1 MIERY
6 SLPEMAAIWSAT
18 HKTDTW
24 LQVELQVCEA
34 WAREGVI
41 PQDAIEKIRKARY
54 NAERMQEIERETHHD
69 IISFLRSIQE
79 QLGPEG
85 RFIHLGLTSSDVLDT
100 ALALQIKEAGVL
112 LQARLAEL
120 IEAVARQAVEHKY
133 TLMAGRSHGIHA
145 EPMTFGLKLAMWVDE
160 LRRQQKR
167 LAAALAQIAVGAI
180 SGAVGTHA
188 TVPPQIEE
196 YVCAQ
201 LGLDVAPISNQI
213 IQRDR
218 HAHFITTLALLG
230 SSLDK
235 MAQEIRHL
243 QRTELSEAFEPFGS
257 GQQGSSAM
265 PHKRNPELC
274 ERICGLARI
283 LRGFAITSM
292 ENVALWHERD
302 ISHSSTE
309 RIIFPDGCTLLH
321 YMLHV
326 FTNVING
333 LEVNKERMLANLN
346 MTGGLVFSQR
356 ILLALIDKGVGRQ
369 EAYKMVQRNA
379 KKVWSQNPQN
389 ESKQKNGADSATR
402 EGVPSDQLE
411 KGLDQSDLLPF
422 LRELSNDQEVVQ
434 YLSPDELRELSNTD
448 YYSKYIDTSFQRV
461 GL

>member
-18 HKTDTW
+18 RKTDTW
-24 LQVELQVCEA
+24 LQVELLVCEG

-41 PQDAIEKIRKARY
+41 PQDALNKIRQARY
-54 NAERMQEIERETHHD
+54 DMQRMREIEQETHHD
-69 IISFLRSIQE
+69 VISFLRSVQE

-100 ALALQIKEAGVL
+100 GLAIQIKEAGTL
-112 LQARLAEL
+112 LTKALDEL
-120 IEAVARQAVEHKY
+120 TQTVGQVAVQHKY
-133 TLMAGRSHGIHA
+133 TLMAGRTHGIHA
-145 EPMTFGLKLAMWVDE
+145 EPITFGLKLALWYDE
-160 LRRQQKR
+160 LRRQQQR
-167 LAAALAQIAVGAI
+167 LTEALEQIAVGKI

-196 YVCAQ
+196 FVCEQ
-201 LGLDVAPISNQI
+201 LGLKVAPISSQI

-218 HAHFITTLALLG
+218 HAHFMTTLALIG
-230 SSLDK
+230 SSIEK

-274 ERICGLARI
+274 ERLCGLSRV
-283 LRGFAITSM
+283 LRGFAVTAM

-309 RIIFPDGCTLLH
+309 RIIIPDGCTLLH
-321 YMLHV
+321 YMLHI
-326 FTNVING
+326 FTRVMQG
-333 LEVNKERMLANLN
+333 LQVDTERMQANLN

-379 KKVWSQNPQN
+379 KRVWSMA
-389 ESKQKNGADSATR
+389 SKGPIQRPAL
-402 EGVPSDQLE
+402 LE
-411 KGLDQSDLLPF
+411 A
-422 LRELSNDQEVVQ
+422 LSNDEEVSR
-434 YLSPDELRELSNTD
+434 YLSGEELKELTDTD
-448 YYSKYIDTSFQRV
+448 YYTRYIDTSFKRV

>member
-6 SLPEMAAIWSAT
+6 SLPEMATIWSAT

-24 LQVELQVCEA
+24 LRVELQVCEG

-41 PQDAIEKIRKARY
+41 PHEAIEKIRQARY

-100 ALALQIKEAGVL
+100 ALALQIKEAGAL
-112 LQARLAEL
+112 LKAKLADL
-120 IEAVARQAVEHKY
+120 IEAVAKQAVEHKY
-133 TLMAGRSHGIHA
+133 TLMVGRTHGIHA
-145 EPMTFGLKLAMWVDE
+145 EPMTFGLKLALWVDE
-160 LRRQQKR
+160 LRRGRKR
-167 LAAALAQIAVGAI
+167 LEDALDQIAVGAI

-188 TVPPQIEE
+188 TIPPHIEE
-196 YVCAQ
+196 YICAE
-201 LGLDVAPISNQI
+201 LGLGVAPISSQI
-213 IQRDR
+213 VQRDR
-218 HAHFITTLALLG
+218 HAHFMTTLALLG
-230 SSLDK
+230 SSLEK

-243 QRTELSEAFEPFGS
+243 QRTELSEAFEPFSS

-274 ERICGLARI
+274 ERVCGLARV
-283 LRGFAITSM
+283 LRGFAVTAL

-302 ISHSSTE
+302 ISHSSAE
-309 RIIFPDGCTLLH
+309 RIIFPDSCTLLH
-321 YMLHV
+321 YMLHI

-333 LEVNKERMLANLN
+333 LEVNRERMLANLN

-356 ILLALIDKGVGRQ
+356 ILLALIDKGMGRQ
-369 EAYKMVQRNA
+369 EAYKLVQRNA
-379 KKVWSQNPQN
+379 KKVWLQYPQSGSQ
-389 ESKQKNGADSATR
+389 AF
-402 EGVPSDQLE
+402 PSLV
-411 KGLDQSDLLPF
+411 G
-422 LRELSNDQEVVQ
+422 ELNNDPEFAQ
-434 YLSPDELRELSNTD
+434 YLSLDELNELTSID
-448 YYSKYIDTSFQRV
+448 YYTKHIDTAFHRI

>member
-6 SLPEMAAIWSAT
+6 SLPEMAAICSAA

-24 LQVELQVCEA
+24 LQVELLGCEG

-41 PQDAIEKIRKARY
+41 PQEALEKIRQARY
-54 NAERMQEIERETHHD
+54 NAQRMQEIEQETHHD
-69 IISFLRSIQE
+69 VISFLRSVQE

-100 ALALQIKEAGVL
+100 GLAVQLKEAGIL
-112 LQARLAEL
+112 LSQSLHEL
-120 IEAVARQAVEHKY
+120 INAVASLAVQHKY
-133 TLMAGRSHGIHA
+133 TLMVGRTHGIHA
-145 EPMTFGLKLAMWVDE
+145 EPLTFGLKLALWVDE
-160 LRRQQKR
+160 LRRARQR
-167 LAAALAQIAVGAI
+167 LEAALTEAAVGKI

-196 YVCAQ
+196 FVCAE
-201 LGLDVAPISNQI
+201 LGIGVAPVSSQI
-213 IQRDR
+213 VTRDR
-218 HAHFITTLALLG
+218 HAQLMTAMALVGACLEQ
-230 SSLDK
+230 

-243 QRTELSEAFEPFGS
+243 QRTEVGEVFEPFAS

-274 ERICGLARI
+274 ERLCGLARV
-283 LRGFAITSM
+283 LRGFAVTAL

-309 RIIFPDGCTLLH
+309 RIIIPDGCTLLH
-321 YMLHV
+321 YMLHI
-326 FTNVING
+326 FTRVMQG
-333 LEVNKERMLANLN
+333 LQVDTERMQANLN

-379 KKVWSQNPQN
+379 KKVWSMA
-389 ESKQKNGADSATR
+389 SKGPIQGPAL
-402 EGVPSDQLE
+402 LE
-411 KGLDQSDLLPF
+411 A
-422 LRELSNDQEVVQ
+422 LSNDEEVSR
-434 YLSPDELRELSNTD
+434 YLSGEELKELTDTD
-448 YYSKYIDTSFQRV
+448 YYT
-461 GL
+461 